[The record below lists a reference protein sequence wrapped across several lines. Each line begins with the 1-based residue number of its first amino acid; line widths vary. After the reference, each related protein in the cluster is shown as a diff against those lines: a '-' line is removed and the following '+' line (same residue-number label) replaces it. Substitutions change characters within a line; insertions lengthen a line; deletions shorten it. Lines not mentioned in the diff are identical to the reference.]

1 MMDSDRY
8 LKVVQWSEEDQ
19 CYVGTCPGFMLGG
32 VHGDDQVEVYRELC
46 EVVDEWVRSF
56 HEDGEPLP
64 PPTVAPKPCET
75 EAWLLSGRPYDPS
88 YGSFPSETHGA
99 LYRLLGQKGAANEV
113 AEPQEPW
120 GGEVDLARR
129 ELASLIEEAVVPWT
143 RIPGWMDDEAIRY
156 EVDLRIRRRLRASR
170 YSPVEAERLARGI
183 VDLIANGGASA

>member
-1 MMDSDRY
+1 MKDGDRY

-46 EVVDEWVRSF
+46 GVVDEWIQTFR
-56 HEDGEPLP
+56 EDGEPLP
-64 PPTVAPKPCET
+64 PPTVATKPCET
-75 EAWLLSGRPYDPS
+75 EAWLLSGKPYDPG
-88 YGSFPSETHGA
+88 YGSAPSKTQIA
-99 LYRLLGQKGAANEV
+99 LYRLLERQGAASEV
-113 AEPQEPW
+113 AESQEPW

-156 EVDLRIRRRLRASR
+156 EVGLRIRRRLRASR
-170 YSPVEAERLARGI
+170 YSRAETERLAPGV
-183 VDLIANGGASA
+183 VDLLAAT